1 MTDEELLA
9 LVARAEDAALGAE
22 STLEHVKKYHLKP
35 LEAGKDGGFGFPVKE
50 LRIGSGLSF
59 SASQQIGRLSSAVSP
74 EHIQQLS
81 DKVDGLFIV
90 TESDFTSKL
99 SAVMTDSFSR
109 LSSCESSVADIQHR
123 IDAIEVSNDSVLQ
136 RLTALE
142 SQLANGG

>member
-9 LVARAEDAALGAE
+9 LVARAETAASSAE

-35 LEAGKDGGFGFPVKE
+35 LEVGKEGGFGFPVKE
-50 LRIGSGLSF
+50 IRIGSGLTF
-59 SASQQIGRLSSAVSP
+59 NASQQIGRLSSVISP
-74 EHIQQLS
+74 EHMQQLS
-81 DKVDGLFIV
+81 DKVDSLFIV

-99 SAVMTDSFSR
+99 SAAMTDSFNR
-109 LSSCESSVADIQHR
+109 LSSCESSIADMQHR
-123 IDAIEVSNDSVLQ
+123 LDAIEASIDGILQ